1 MNGNGSTH
9 CIGFI
14 MALKIDFKDT
24 RKFDAFGTHFEIT
37 FMHMSGKVRRPSF
50 TTGKN
55 VWMKCMKTC
64 VVCSRY
70 PGVEWRVADNIAIY
84 GDVFSFTTDELFKY
98 IDNYARALLTVAKCQ
113 SDEGYEALDKAIKEI
128 EAHKNN

>member
-1 MNGNGSTH
+1 
-9 CIGFI
+9 
-14 MALKIDFKDT
+14 MALKTVFKDT
-24 RKFDAFGTHFEIT
+24 KEFDAFGTHFEIT

-70 PGVEWRVADNIAIY
+70 PGVEWRVADNVAIY
-84 GDVFSFTTDELFKY
+84 GDVSSFTADELFKY
-98 IDNYARALLTVAKCQ
+98 IDNYARALLTVAKWQ
-113 SDEGYEALDKAIKEI
+113 SDEGYEALNKAIKEI

>member
-1 MNGNGSTH
+1 
-9 CIGFI
+9 

-24 RKFDAFGTHFEIT
+24 RKLDAFGTHFEVA

-50 TTGKN
+50 ITDKN

-64 VVCSRY
+64 AVCSRY
-70 PGVEWRVADNIAIY
+70 PGVEWRVAGNIAIY

-98 IDNYARALLTVAKCQ
+98 IDNYACALLTVAKYQ